1 MLKIT
6 QKRCFLKRVKN
17 DQKTS
22 KKAKN
27 GPNAKTMRGVS
38 WYPKIVIFRQNY
50 IREKPQKVGKSAKN
64 RPFFG
69 VPKPPK
75 IDLFWTSFFD
85 VDAIVTIFDVIMF
98 HIKFFSSLPS
108 FTHRKFHTKK
118 SQLFA
123 VFYFSQPK

>member
-27 GPNAKTMRGVS
+27 GPNPKTVRGVS

-75 IDLFWTSFFD
+75 IDLFWTLFFD
-85 VDAIVTIFDVIMF
+85 VDAIVTIFCCCDASHRI
-98 HIKFFSSLPS
+98 FSSSLTP
-108 FTHRKFHTKK
+108 FLVLMHQKF
-118 SQLFA
+118 L
-123 VFYFSQPK
+123 